1 MDDLVFAQVDTKLK
15 LRTGDVEFWRGELDN
30 KLAQLKEEISNMTNL
45 KIRVDSEAKS
55 CTEPINIAQQ
65 CVTFRGGRQGCD
77 LIRDDVDLSLDREMD
92 QLKMSQG
99 LLGQTSHQVAEQIRL
114 LMKCKF
120 FIEKESSEKEM
131 AAQVSPV
138 N

>member
-1 MDDLVFAQVDTKLK
+1 M
-15 LRTGDVEFWRGELDN
+15 N
-30 KLAQLKEEISNMTNL
+30 NL

-55 CTEPINIAQQ
+55 CTEPININQQ
-65 CVTFRGGRQGCD
+65 CLTYRTGRQGCD
-77 LIRDDVDLSLDREMD
+77 LIRDDVDVSLDKEMD
-92 QLKMSQG
+92 QLKMSQS

-138 N
+138 NSFPSEDSLQCNSLIKFPLRPKEGG

>member
-1 MDDLVFAQVDTKLK
+1 M
-15 LRTGDVEFWRGELDN
+15 N
-30 KLAQLKEEISNMTNL
+30 NL

-55 CTEPINIAQQ
+55 CTEPINQQ
-65 CVTFRGGRQGCD
+65 C
-77 LIRDDVDLSLDREMD
+77 LIRDDVDVSLDKEMD
-92 QLKMSQG
+92 QLKMSQS

-131 AAQVSPV
+131 AAQIDEVTKGIKVTSLSAKKSG
-138 N
+138 